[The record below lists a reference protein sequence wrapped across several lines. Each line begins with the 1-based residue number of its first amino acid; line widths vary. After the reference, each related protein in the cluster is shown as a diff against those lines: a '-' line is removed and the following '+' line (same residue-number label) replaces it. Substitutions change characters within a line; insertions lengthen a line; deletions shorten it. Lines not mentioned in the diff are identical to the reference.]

1 MITRRLLGVV
11 FLAVI
16 ALFLSLTVALYKDA
30 FTDVV
35 KVTLKTDRVGNQ
47 LLLASDVKVRGLIV
61 GEVAG
66 IRTEGDGAVLDLAL
80 HPDQVA
86 NIPGNVSARLL
97 PKTLFGERYVNLV
110 VPKQPDLA
118 NHLDEGDVIE
128 QDRSSS
134 AIELERVLDDL
145 LPVLQ
150 AVQPEKLATTL
161 TAMSQALDNRGEQ
174 LGETLVQLDGYLGEL
189 NPQLPAIKQGIS
201 KLAEVSDVYADA
213 APDLVQALSD
223 ATVTSRTLVDQRDKL
238 LAMYGT
244 LTTTAVDLNSFVAV
258 NRNNLIQLADV
269 SRPTLELLAKY
280 APEYPCLLKGLT
292 EFKPIMD
299 QVFGKGTDEPGLHIT
314 LEITAN
320 RGKYEPGKDDP
331 EYADKRGPRCYD
343 IVPRPDPFP
352 QYPPEGP
359 VKDGSTSPPPARV
372 ANDGVLPPATGQN
385 AYGNGTTFPSAIG
398 GPAIAPS
405 LANSPEEMDFLA
417 ALLAPQFGLQ
427 KSEMPSFTALLL
439 GPLYRGA
446 EVTV

>member
-16 ALFLSLTVALYKDA
+16 ALFLSLTVALYNDA
-30 FTDVV
+30 FTKVV

-47 LLLASDVKVRGLIV
+47 LQLASDVKVRGLIV
-61 GEVAG
+61 GEVSD
-66 IRTEGDGAVLDLAL
+66 IRTEGDGAVLELAL

-110 VPKQPDLA
+110 VPKQPDLG
-118 NHLDEGDVIE
+118 NHLDQGDVIE

-161 TAMSQALDNRGEQ
+161 TAVSQALDNRGKQ
-174 LGETLVQLDGYLGEL
+174 LGQTLVQLDGYLGEL

-244 LTTTAVDLNSFVAV
+244 LTTTSVDLNSFITV

-299 QVFGKGTDEPGLHIT
+299 QVFGKGTNEPGLHIT

-359 VKDGSTSPPPARV
+359 VKDGSTSPPPARN
-372 ANDGVLPPATGQN
+372 ATDGTLPPNTGQIN
-385 AYGNGTTFPSAIG
+385 PDGTVVSSVVD
-398 GPAIAPS
+398 APS
-405 LANSPEEMDFLA
+405 LANSPQEMDFLA
-417 ALLAPQFGLQ
+417 ALLAPQFGFQ

>member
-1 MITRRLLGVV
+1 MLRRRLLGVA
-11 FLAVI
+11 FIAVI
-16 ALFLSLTVALYKDA
+16 ALFLSFTVALYNDA
-30 FTDVV
+30 FTEVV

-47 LLLASDVKVRGLIV
+47 LLIDSDVKVRGMIV
-61 GEVAG
+61 GQVKG
-66 IRTEGDGAVLDLAL
+66 IRTSGDGAELDLAL
-80 HPDQVA
+80 DPEQVEH
-86 NIPGNVSARLL
+86 IPANVSARLL

-110 VPKQPDLA
+110 LPAERQAPLR
-118 NHLDEGDVIE
+118 EGAVIE

-145 LPVLQ
+145 MPVLQ

-161 TAMSQALDNRGEQ
+161 TAMSQALENRGKP
-174 LGETLVQLDGYLGEL
+174 LGETLVQLDAYLGEF
-189 NPQLPAIKQGIS
+189 NPQLPKLKDGIS
-201 KLAEVSDVYADA
+201 RLADVSHVYADA

-223 ATVTSRTLVDQRDKL
+223 ATVTSRTLVEQRDNL

-244 LTTTAVDLNSFVAV
+244 LTTTSLDLHGFLAV
-258 NRNNLIQLADV
+258 NKNNLIQLADV
-269 SRPTLELLAKY
+269 SRPTLDLLAKY
-280 APEYPCLLKGLT
+280 SPEYPCLLKGLA

-299 QVFGKGTDEPGLHIT
+299 EVFGKGTDEPGLHIT

-372 ANDGVLPPATGQN
+372 AADGVLPPNAGTIRDDGTVVSSFTGV
-385 AYGNGTTFPSAIG
+385 
-398 GPAIAPS
+398 PS
-405 LANSPEEMDFLA
+405 LANSPEEQDFLA
-417 ALLAPQFGLQ
+417 ALLAPQFGME
-427 KSEMPSFTALLL
+427 KAEMPSFTALLL

-446 EVTV
+446 EVTA

>member
-1 MITRRLLGVV
+1 MLRRRLLGVV
-11 FLAVI
+11 FVAVI
-16 ALFLSLTVALYKDA
+16 ALFLSVTVAMYNDA
-30 FTDVV
+30 FTEVV

-47 LLLASDVKVRGLIV
+47 LLVDSDVKVRGMVV
-61 GEVAG
+61 GQVKG
-66 IRTEGDGAVLDLAL
+66 IRTSGDGAELDLAL
-80 HPDQVA
+80 DPGQVQH
-86 NIPGNVSARLL
+86 IPANVSARLL

-110 VPKQPDLA
+110 LPKDAAEPLA
-118 NHLDEGDVIE
+118 EGDVIA
-128 QDRSSS
+128 QDRSST

-145 LPVLQ
+145 MPVLQ

-161 TAMSQALDNRGEQ
+161 TAMSQALENRGEP
-174 LGETLVQLDGYLGEL
+174 LGETLVQLDAYLGEF
-189 NPQLPAIKQGIS
+189 NPELP
-201 KLAEVSDVYADA
+201 KLTEGLSRLADVSDVYADA

-223 ATVTSRTLVDQRDKL
+223 ATVTSRTLVEQRDNL

-244 LTTTAVDLNSFVAV
+244 LTTTALDVNSFLAV
-258 NRNNLIQLADV
+258 NKNNLIRLADV
-269 SRPTLELLAKY
+269 SRPTLDLLAKY

-299 QVFGKGTDEPGLHIT
+299 QVFGKGTDEPGLHVT

-352 QYPPEGP
+352 QYPPDGP
-359 VKDGSTSPPPARV
+359 VEDGSTSPPAARV
-372 ANDGVLPPATGQN
+372 SNDGVLPPDATVIKDG
-385 AYGNGTTFPSAIG
+385 ATSPSSFG
-398 GPAIAPS
+398 GVPS
-405 LANSPEEMDFLA
+405 LANSPEEQDFLA

-427 KSEMPSFTALLL
+427 QREMPSFTALLL

-446 EVTV
+446 EVTA

>member
-1 MITRRLLGVV
+1 MLKRRLLGVV
-11 FLAVI
+11 FIAVI
-16 ALFLSLTVALYKDA
+16 ALFLSVTVALYNDA
-30 FTDVV
+30 FTQVV
-35 KVTLKTDRVGNQ
+35 KVTLKTDRIGNQ
-47 LLLASDVKVRGLIV
+47 LLVDSDVKVRGMIV
-61 GEVAG
+61 GQVKG
-66 IRTEGDGAVLDLAL
+66 IRTSGDGAELDLAL
-80 HPDQVA
+80 DPEQVRH
-86 NIPGNVSARLL
+86 IPANVSARLL

-110 VPKQPDLA
+110 LPAEREDPLT
-118 NHLDEGDVIE
+118 EGDVIE

-145 LPVLQ
+145 MPVLQ

-161 TAMSQALDNRGEQ
+161 TAMSQALENRGKP
-174 LGETLVQLDGYLGEL
+174 LGETLVQLDAYLGEF
-189 NPQLPAIKQGIS
+189 NPQLPKLKDGIS
-201 KLAEVSDVYADA
+201 RLADVSNVYADA

-223 ATVTSRTLVDQRDKL
+223 ATVTSRTLVEQRDNL
-238 LAMYGT
+238 LAVYGT
-244 LTTTAVDLNSFVAV
+244 LTTTALDLNSFLAV

-280 APEYPCLLKGLT
+280 APEYPCLLKGLS

-314 LEITAN
+314 LEVTAN

-359 VKDGSTSPPPARV
+359 VKDGSTSPPPARS
-372 ANDGVLPPATGQN
+372 ATDGVLPPNTGTIRDD
-385 AYGNGTTFPSAIG
+385 GTVVSSFG
-398 GPAIAPS
+398 GVPS
-405 LANSPEEMDFLA
+405 LANSPEEQDFLA
-417 ALLAPQFGLQ
+417 ALLAPQFGL
-427 KSEMPSFTALLL
+427 KKREMPSFTALLL

-446 EVTV
+446 EVTA

>member
-1 MITRRLLGVV
+1 MISRRLLGVA

-16 ALFLSLTVALYKDA
+16 ALFLALTVALYNDA
-30 FTDVV
+30 FTKVV
-35 KVTLKTDRVGNQ
+35 RVTLKTDRVGNQ
-47 LLLASDVKVRGLIV
+47 LLVASDVKVRGMIV
-61 GEVAG
+61 GEVRG
-66 IRTEGDGAVLDLAL
+66 IRSLGNGAELELAIR
-80 HPDQVA
+80 PEQVEH
-86 NIPGNVSARLL
+86 IPGNVSARLL
-97 PKTLFGERYVNLV
+97 PKTLFGERYVNLL
-110 VPKQPDLA
+110 VPAKPDLGD
-118 NHLDEGDVIE
+118 HLSDGDVIT

-134 AIELERVLDDL
+134 AIELERVLNDL
-145 LPVLQ
+145 MPVLQ

-161 TAMSQALDNRGEQ
+161 TAISQALDHRGKP
-174 LGETLVQLDGYLGEL
+174 LGETLVQLDSYLGEL
-189 NPQLPAIKQGIS
+189 NPQLPQLKEGIS
-201 KLAEVSDVYADA
+201 RLADVSNVYADA

-238 LAMYGT
+238 LAMYGS
-244 LTTTAVDLNSFVAV
+244 LTTTAIDVNSFLAV
-258 NRNNLIQLADV
+258 NKNNLIQLADV

-320 RGKYEPGKDDP
+320 RGKYEPGKDEP

-352 QYPPEGP
+352 QYPPEGA

-372 ANDGVLPPATGQN
+372 ANDGLLPPATGF
-385 AYGNGTTFPSAIG
+385 AGMDGTTTPSSFG
-398 GPAIAPS
+398 GFRAPS
-405 LANSPEEMDFLA
+405 VANSPGEQDFLA
-417 ALLAPQFGLQ
+417 ALLAPQFGMRKQ
-427 KSEMPSFTALLL
+427 EMPSFTALLL
-439 GPLYRGA
+439 GPLYRGT

>member
-1 MITRRLLGVV
+1 MLRRRLLGVV
-11 FLAVI
+11 FIAVI
-16 ALFLSLTVALYKDA
+16 ALFLSVTVAMYNDA
-30 FTDVV
+30 FTEVV

-47 LLLASDVKVRGLIV
+47 LLVDSDVKVRGMIV
-61 GEVAG
+61 GQVKA
-66 IRTEGDGAVLDLAL
+66 IRTSGDGAELDLAL
-80 HPDQVA
+80 DPEQVRH
-86 NIPGNVSARLL
+86 IPANVSARLL

-110 VPKQPDLA
+110 VPDQRQDPLA
-118 NHLDEGDVIE
+118 EGDVIE
-128 QDRSSS
+128 QDRSSG

-145 LPVLQ
+145 MPVLQ

-161 TAMSQALDNRGEQ
+161 TAMSQALENRGKP
-174 LGETLVQLDGYLGEL
+174 LGETLVQLDAYLGEF
-189 NPQLPAIKQGIS
+189 NPQLPKLKDGIS
-201 KLAEVSDVYADA
+201 RLADVSDVYADA

-223 ATVTSRTLVDQRDKL
+223 ATVTSRTLVEQRENL

-244 LTTTAVDLNSFVAV
+244 LTTTSLDLNSFLAV
-258 NRNNLIQLADV
+258 NKNNLIQLADV
-269 SRPTLELLAKY
+269 SKPTLELLAKY
-280 APEYPCLLKGLT
+280 APEYPCLLKGLS

-314 LEITAN
+314 LEITAS

-359 VKDGSTSPPPARV
+359 VKDGSRSPAPARS
-372 ANDGVLPPATGQN
+372 ATDGVLPPNTGQIRQD
-385 AYGNGTTFPSAIG
+385 GTVVSSFTG
-398 GPAIAPS
+398 VPS
-405 LANSPEEMDFLA
+405 LANSPEEQDFLA
-417 ALLAPQFGLQ
+417 ALLAPEFGVE
-427 KSEMPSFTALLL
+427 KREMPSFTALLL